1 MRNNMRNFK
10 IRKKL
15 LISYATIVGLLVITS
30 VVSILCLLY
39 LGNEVSTFYN
49 GPFIVSDA
57 ANIVNERFEGM
68 QKAVYRAISNED
80 AGITSAAIQD
90 AKDAATI
97 IQEQIPIIKENFLG
111 DISIVEGLEAKLA
124 ELAPMRETVL
134 DMAANNQN
142 EEAAQYMEQNNILV
156 ITEAQEYLDTLIG
169 TANTKAEGL
178 ISTIQSVQTCS
189 VIIMIILGVTS
200 VGISFAFAKVIT
212 QGIVEPIKEIEE
224 AAKNLER
231 GVLEANIAYESEDE
245 MGNLSNSM
253 RTSMTSLG
261 KIIKDMSFLLEEIAK
276 GNFTVKSKDETTY
289 VGQFAPMLQAVRN
302 MNENLSDTIRNINET
317 SEQVALGSAQM
328 AENAQGLAEGASDQ
342 ASSVE
347 ELNATIDNIA
357 DMSERSADATKQAFT
372 RVTESVKIAEG
383 SRNEMGKLLE
393 AMERI
398 NATSKEISNIITE
411 IEDIASQT
419 NLLSLNASIEA
430 ARAGEAGKGFAVVAD
445 QIGKLASDSAQSAV
459 NTRELIGKTLQEIA
473 VGNQIADNT
482 SQSFENVIEEMKG
495 FADVAKD
502 TSEKSGEQYE
512 SLRQIKEGMD
522 QISAIVQNN
531 SAAAEETSATSQELA
546 AQSDNLKSLISHFK
560 LVQI

>member
-1 MRNNMRNFK
+1 MRNFK

-49 GPFIVSDA
+49 GPFIVSGA

-245 MGNLSNSM
+245 RGNLSNSM